1 LKTYT
6 IPQTDIEVSRLA
18 YGTWHLGGS
27 WDSTPLSQDLKDRAS
42 RLIHAAVEAGITMID
57 LADIYTR
64 GKSDEAVGYVLQ
76 QNPGLRDRLVLQQ
89 KVGIRLPDDPNPGDI
104 ARYDFSYAHIMHTV
118 ERSLQRVN
126 TDHFDLLLLH
136 RPDPLVEPEEVA
148 RAFDELQRSGKVRYF
163 GVSNHTARQIE
174 LLKRYVEQPIVANQ
188 VEVNLLHNHLINDGI
203 VANTSSADYTAVHG
217 TLDYCRLHDIQIQ
230 AWSPVAGGKL
240 FKPGDDDPQNVH
252 DAARLIAELAEQH
265 NTTVAAIA
273 LAWLLRHPAK
283 ILPIIG
289 TLTPER
295 IGESAQADNVELSR
309 MQWYRLLA
317 AANGAG
323 VP

>member
-6 IPQTDIEVSRLA
+6 IPHTELEVSRLA

-27 WDSTPLSQDLKDRAS
+27 WDKTSVSQDIKDRAS
-42 RLIHAAVEAGITMID
+42 RLIHAAVDAGITMID

-64 GKSDEAVGYVLQ
+64 GKSDECVGYVLQ
-76 QNPGLRDRLVLQQ
+76 QNPGLRDKLVLQE
-89 KVGIRLPDDPNPGDI
+89 KAGIRLSDDPNPGDI
-104 ARYDFSYAHIMHTV
+104 GRYDFSYEHLITTV
-118 ERSLQRVN
+118 EASLKRLN
-126 TDHFDLLLLH
+126 TDYVDILLLH

-148 RAFDELQRSGKVRYF
+148 RALDELQSSGKVRYF

-174 LLKRYVEQPIVANQ
+174 LLKRYVEQPFVANQ
-188 VEVNLLHNHLINDGI
+188 LELNLLHNNLINDA
-203 VANTSSADYTAVHG
+203 VVMNTDQATYSATHG
-217 TLDYCRLHDIQIQ
+217 TLEYCRLHDIQIQ

-252 DAARLIAELAEQH
+252 DVARLIAELAEQH
-265 NTTVAAIA
+265 NTTKEAIA

-295 IGESAQADNVELSR
+295 IGQSAQADEVELSR
-309 MQWYRLLA
+309 MEWYRLLA